1 MSRGAPTDV
10 ADRRQAAGRLTLRTA
25 AGAAAGTVAGVAVAA
40 LDSALELELPV
51 VIDHAQVL
59 LSSLV
64 GAAVTVAVFALWMR
78 TVVVGLLSD
87 QVSPRIVTGYL
98 DDGYQ
103 RWLVGV
109 GIGIIAFLAV
119 SVLTLPDL
127 DAPDGTPALTTILGT
142 AAGLVAIA
150 GVLWSVQVAV
160 RDLSLPHVIRRLA
173 DEALAVLDLHSDAD
187 HDAPD
192 HEAGEDMERL
202 TAEGMGWIT
211 HVDRAGLLACVPRGT
226 TVTLTADVG
235 DFVAP
240 QQIVA
245 HSDQRLEDEQR
256 DALVDHITLGR
267 TRSPEHDLA
276 YAIQPLVDVAEHAM
290 GASSNDTSTAH
301 EALVHLRAVLHEVLL
316 RGPISGWWTDGEDR
330 WLRIRRVR
338 DPIDHVTTP
347 IDRLAAVASTRP
359 MRADLGEVIS
369 HLRTTADAVGDEPT
383 RDALDARLEDLSER
397 AS

>member
-1 MSRGAPTDV
+1 MSRGAPTDA
-10 ADRRQAAGRLTLRTA
+10 ADRRQAAGRLALRTTLGA
-25 AGAAAGTVAGVAVAA
+25 AGGTVAGVAVAA
-40 LDSALELELPV
+40 LDQTLELELPV
-51 VIDHAQVL
+51 VIDHAQML
-59 LSSLV
+59 LGTLV
-64 GAAVTVAVFALWMR
+64 GAAVTVVVFALWMR

-109 GIGIIAFLAV
+109 GAGIITFLAV
-119 SVLTLPDL
+119 TVLALPDL
-127 DAPDGTPALTTILGT
+127 EAPEGAPALTTVLGT
-142 AAGLVAIA
+142 AASLVAIA

-173 DEALAVLDLHSDAD
+173 DEALAVLDLHADAD
-187 HDAPD
+187 HSPPD
-192 HEAGEDMERL
+192 HDVGEDVERL
-202 TAEGMGWIT
+202 TSPDMGWVT

-226 TVTLTADVG
+226 TVTLDADVG

-240 QQIVA
+240 QQVIVRC
-245 HSDQRLEDEQR
+245 DQQLDDEQR
-256 DALVDHITLGR
+256 EELLDHLTLGR

-301 EALVHLRAVLHEVLL
+301 EALVHLRAVLHQLLL
-316 RGPISGWWTDGEDR
+316 RGPITGWWTDGEDR
-330 WLRIRRVR
+330 WLRIPRVR
-338 DPIDHVTTP
+338 EPIDHVTTP

-359 MRADLGEVIS
+359 MRADLGKVIS
-369 HLRTTADAVGDEPT
+369 HLRTTADAVGDERT
-383 RDALDARLEDLSER
+383 RDALDARLENLEDR
-397 AS
+397 G